1 MRSRERRT
9 LRISIA
15 SLVLEE
21 LFTSCVAAIRGLL
34 LQGEEEEEE
43 EYFLRFIQV
52 LCRISH
58 SSPTGD
64 SWFTGD
70 WTWFGLRRPSARGQ
84 VFANSSTREA
94 PVVVYGD
101 SFPSCE
107 KENWRPIWR
116 GNRFVGLLHWLWT
129 WTFLW
134 HCNYYVNHD
143 KYRTLMA
150 VRKGTKSL
158 LRQQNENSPFA
169 ASLFALFWDA
179 QGEQKPRWTSEYP
192 NLCVL
197 AMQWNSRI

>member
-1 MRSRERRT
+1 MGILQLARPTQPSRFSATHAAFLLPLCHPHRVLLKVTLNLIVPALKPVSQSATGATKTSSLPTAMRSRERRT

-34 LQGEEEEEE
+34 LEEEEEEEE

-116 GNRFVGLLHWLWT
+116 GNRFVGLLH
-129 WTFLW
+129 
-134 HCNYYVNHD
+134 
-143 KYRTLMA
+143 
-150 VRKGTKSL
+150 
-158 LRQQNENSPFA
+158 
-169 ASLFALFWDA
+169 
-179 QGEQKPRWTSEYP
+179 
-192 NLCVL
+192 
-197 AMQWNSRI
+197 